1 MDIESINL
9 NSEQFGWRC
18 NIGWVTSD
26 WLILIKE
33 TIENSSIFLKF
44 LQLQSNICLK
54 IFVVKFFIWFT
65 SLQDLNSGKK
75 KSDPHKHIF
84 NKLDQNWG
92 NLLINKVYA
101 VKSNLLR
108 CASPISCISVKWG
121 RLDAEKC
128 SKPSKQR
135 CVLQDSSLVAW
146 LTNWKQRSNFSASVL
161 TLCFIFYVQIHVCK
175 HMFWEK
181 SKHQDSCYVYHKT

>member
-1 MDIESINL
+1 M
-9 NSEQFGWRC
+9 
-18 NIGWVTSD
+18 TSD
-26 WLILIKE
+26 GLILIKE
-33 TIENSSIFLKF
+33 TIEKSSIFLKF
-44 LQLQSNICLK
+44 LQLRSNICLK

-92 NLLINKVYA
+92 KVYA

-135 CVLQDSSLVAW
+135 CVLQDFSLVA
-146 LTNWKQRSNFSASVL
+146 
-161 TLCFIFYVQIHVCK
+161 
-175 HMFWEK
+175 
-181 SKHQDSCYVYHKT
+181 